1 MRIWDGS
8 SLSHPRHPGFES
20 QVEFRPSRLG
30 HNGAQRTK
38 LDPPQKETEREIKDG
53 RSEKESRAPKRAK
66 KRGIAKEKK
75 SGRQGGEMS
84 EKRRKI
90 DSKKKKS

>member
-1 MRIWDGS
+1 MILLISDPCSEERFVVRHLTVRIWDGS

-66 KRGIAKEKK
+66 KRGIAKEK
-75 SGRQGGEMS
+75 
-84 EKRRKI
+84 
-90 DSKKKKS
+90 